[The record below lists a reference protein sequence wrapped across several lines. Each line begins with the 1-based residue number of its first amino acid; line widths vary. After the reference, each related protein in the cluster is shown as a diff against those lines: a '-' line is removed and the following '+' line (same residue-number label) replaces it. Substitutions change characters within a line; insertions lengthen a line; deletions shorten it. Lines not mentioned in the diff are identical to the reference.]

1 MTDLCVGSV
10 MASAALVS
18 HAAVPASPTVISVN
32 SAYSQYPVYMG
43 DDLGITIIGETAK
56 FRMWSPSAQAVK
68 LKIYANARGGVPET
82 VVEMEKSENG
92 TWKTAITPVPYGKY
106 YTFQV
111 KDNGKWLSL
120 IHI

>member
-68 LKIYANARGGVPET
+68 LKIYANARGGVP
-82 VVEMEKSENG
+82 
-92 TWKTAITPVPYGKY
+92 
-106 YTFQV
+106 
-111 KDNGKWLSL
+111 LSL